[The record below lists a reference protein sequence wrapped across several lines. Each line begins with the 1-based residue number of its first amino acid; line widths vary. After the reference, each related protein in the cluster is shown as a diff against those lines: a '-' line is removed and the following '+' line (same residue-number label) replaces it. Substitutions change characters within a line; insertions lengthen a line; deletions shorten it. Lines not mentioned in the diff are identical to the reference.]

1 MALHPVSAD
10 PFVERELTQPR
21 DDSSLPLVRLLMLVT
36 SLLAG
41 VATALAVMPIV
52 FRNTPT
58 DISRIGVLLDA
69 LRDSDESP
77 EVMVFGNSIVMSGID
92 AVQLGSELPA
102 RPLAWNLASTGQSLA
117 ESAMITRELPASA
130 RIAIYATP
138 LRPDVRKVPL
148 HSQKGNA
155 YYLYGFRPSDETLQM
170 LSGIHGAEGRS
181 ANAVL
186 SGALARRG
194 PGSKAFGSP
203 FVGVW
208 RCLRGDRSLTRR
220 TCGPVA

>member
-10 PFVERELTQPR
+10 PFVERKLTQPR

-77 EVMVFGNSIVMSGID
+77 EVMVFGNSIVMSEID
-92 AVQLGSELPA
+92 AA
-102 RPLAWNLASTGQSLA
+102 
-117 ESAMITRELPASA
+117 
-130 RIAIYATP
+130 
-138 LRPDVRKVPL
+138 
-148 HSQKGNA
+148 
-155 YYLYGFRPSDETLQM
+155 
-170 LSGIHGAEGRS
+170 
-181 ANAVL
+181 
-186 SGALARRG
+186 
-194 PGSKAFGSP
+194 
-203 FVGVW
+203 
-208 RCLRGDRSLTRR
+208 
-220 TCGPVA
+220 